1 MTVDFYKEFGELGYL
16 ANYSSHG
23 FYKNDIYYKT
33 VEHYYQSEK
42 FDDIEIKT
50 RIINC
55 ETPKEAS
62 NIGRDR
68 SLIRKENFK
77 DIKNSVMYD
86 GLYLKFSQNKDIRSK
101 LIETGDKL
109 IREMT
114 VKESY
119 WGVGPNL
126 DGDNHIGYILMNV
139 REQVKKDVLENIINN
154 SRDKKVYIIGHN
166 NPDCDSIFS
175 SYILSEILKSYGI
188 DAVAARRSGE
198 VVDKDLINEFLDE
211 EIIEITDYSDKYF
224 ILVDNNKLNGILK
237 ENVIGSI
244 DHHVISGE
252 VEDLIEIEY
261 ASTGLLIYD
270 LFKDKFNFND
280 KLKELIYLT
289 VMLDTEFLNSSRYRE
304 YDKRIIDTFNSKLEV
319 IELKDKYL
327 KTTDFSKSISDN
339 LLYDYKEYKYNEIN
353 INRSIIKSNTEDRN
367 KFYSEFV
374 SNMNSNNINLLIWCD
389 YDDGNTYINYNG
401 IDLIHPYFTTSTN
414 LILKYLEKE
423 GHLYL

>member
-42 FDDIEIKT
+42 FDDIEIKN

-55 ETPKEAS
+55 DTPKEAS

-68 SLIRKENFK
+68 SLKRIDNFK
-77 DIKNSVMYD
+77 EIKNSVMYD

-126 DGDNHIGYILMNV
+126 DGDNHIGHLLMKV
-139 REQVKKDVLENIINN
+139 REQVKNDVLESIINN
-154 SRDKKVYIIGHN
+154 SKDKNVYILGHI

-175 SYILSEILKSYGI
+175 AYILSEVLKSLGI
-188 DAVAARRSGE
+188 KAIAARRSGE
-198 VVDKDLINEFLDE
+198 IIDNDLIKEFLDE
-211 EIIEITDYSDKYF
+211 DLIEITDYNDKYF
-224 ILVDNNKLNGILK
+224 ILVDNNKLDGIDK

-244 DHHVISGE
+244 DHHIISGE

-270 LFKDKFNFND
+270 LFKDKFKFTK

-289 VMLDTEFLNSSRYRE
+289 VITDTEYLNSSRYRE
-304 YDKRIIDTFNSKLEV
+304 YDKKLINDFNIKLDV
-319 IELKDKYL
+319 VKLKNKYL
-327 KTTDFSKSISDN
+327 KTTDFNKDIKSN
-339 LLYDYKEYKYNEIN
+339 LYFDYKEYKYNDLS
-353 INRSIIKSNTEDRN
+353 INRSTIKSTKTDRE
-367 KFYSEFV
+367 KYYKDYISF
-374 SNMNSNNINLLIWCD
+374 MKDNNINLLIWCD
-389 YDDGNTYINYNG
+389 YDEGNTYINYNG

-414 LILKYLEKE
+414 LILKYLDKE